1 MGRTRSQIDAELAE
15 LYARIPDIPDCDGRC
30 WVSCGPT
37 DRSQREDQ
45 RIRQAG
51 IRIRPADEALAD
63 VERYYCEALTEDKRC
78 AVYEMRPMVCRLWG
92 AVEGMKCPFGC
103 VPEGGWL
110 PDSEGALLVA
120 ESLRVGGSAVSNV
133 PSGELA
139 AVMASDFMRKHVA
152 NVQASGRAGIE
163 RRIQE
168 TVPAAFRKPSRPPVR
183 G

>member
-1 MGRTRSQIDAELAE
+1 MADRERQRVRAAG
-15 LYARIPDIPDCDGRC
+15 YRIIPY
-30 WVSCGPT
+30 
-37 DRSQREDQ
+37 E
-45 RIRQAG
+45 QAM
-51 IRIRPADEALAD
+51 AKVDT
-63 VERYYCEALTEDKRC
+63 YYCEALTEGRRC